1 VPNALIL
8 VGGAITIGG
17 VVLANARR
25 RATPAVAP
33 TPAVQA
39 CEQS

>member
-8 VGGAITIGG
+8 VGGAITVGG

-25 RATPAVAP
+25 AP
-33 TPAVQA
+33 VPSAPRR
-39 CEQS
+39 